1 MKRYV
6 LKWREG
12 RAAIWYTLEAKLVS
26 LLSVL
31 VRRSKGKDL
40 GTCFSTVISHQ
51 SSLVTF
57 LARLLGCPCGKSYFL
72 RPLVL
77 AVYLIPRSPLIIIP
91 TSLSLSSKLLL
102 TSNSCFSAP
111 RFTILES
118 FLERYLDRSMY
129 KYTIAYNNRVVFF
142 QSVYKIK
149 L

>member
-12 RAAIWYTLEAKLVS
+12 RAVWYTLEAKLVS

-72 RPLVL
+72 QQLVPRGL
-77 AVYLIPRSPLIIIP
+77 FNPSIAVNNNSTLE
-91 TSLSLSSKLLL
+91 TSLSLSLRLLL
-102 TSNSCFSAP
+102 SMVINFSAH
-111 RFTILES
+111 LEQIS
-118 FLERYLDRSMY
+118 NRISRENLSDR
-129 KYTIAYNNRVVFF
+129 
-142 QSVYKIK
+142 
-149 L
+149 